1 LVNLTEEQNMTLL
14 TEMKVPDVGDVHD
27 IDVIEVLVQVGDVVE
42 EEQTVAVLETDKAS
56 MDLPAIAAGVVK
68 QVHLSVGD
76 KVNEG
81 SLVITIESATADKTA
96 PVVVA
101 KSASVAAEPEPA
113 VQFETPMLASEPV
126 VTAGVAS
133 VIDVTVPDVGDVHD
147 IDVIEVL
154 IQVGDVV
161 TKEQTLA
168 VLETDKASM
177 DLPSTDDGVVKEV
190 LVKVGDKVNEGDLI
204 IRLETQAQA
213 TITPTAKTVAPVAL
227 AAPVA
232 DVKKPSPVSTAPV
245 SVVNRSGKSA
255 HATPGV
261 RLFAR
266 ELGVDISLI
275 TQGSGRKGRILK
287 DDVKNFVK
295 QVMASSATSG
305 AVQGGAGIPPIPAV
319 DFSKFGETE
328 EQKLSKIK
336 RLTGKN
342 LSRVWLNLPL
352 VTYHDEADI
361 TEMEAFRKALN
372 SDKSADIK
380 VTGLIFI
387 VKALVAAMQQFPAV
401 NSSLSPDGES
411 LILKKYFNVGI
422 AVDTPNGLV
431 VPVLKDVDKKG
442 IAELTNDLNSLS
454 QKARDGK
461 LLPADMSG
469 GCITISS
476 LGGIGG
482 KAFTPIVNAPEV
494 AILGVTR
501 SEMKPVWNGSEF
513 EPKLMLPLDLTYD
526 HRVIDGAEGARFM
539 ATLIKYLS
547 DIRRLLL

>member
-1 LVNLTEEQNMTLL
+1 MDLPSTEAGIVKQVHISVGDKVSEGSLVISIEPTESVVEPSVV
-14 TEMKVPDVGDVHD
+14 TEPDVVDVPEVNVETTDAVDVDPPVVKGAPRIIDVNVPDVGDV
-27 IDVIEVLVQVGDVVE
+27 Q
-42 EEQTVAVLETDKAS
+42 
-56 MDLPAIAAGVVK
+56 
-68 QVHLSVGD
+68 
-76 KVNEG
+76 
-81 SLVITIESATADKTA
+81 
-96 PVVVA
+96 
-101 KSASVAAEPEPA
+101 
-113 VQFETPMLASEPV
+113 
-126 VTAGVAS
+126 
-133 VIDVTVPDVGDVHD
+133 D

-154 IQVGDVV
+154 IQAGDTV

-177 DLPSTDDGVVKEV
+177 DLPSTDDGVVQEV
-190 LVKVGDKVNEGDLI
+190 FVKVGDKVSEGSLI
-204 IRLETQAQA
+204 IKLAVQSSAEISVAKPTKVVDPVV
-213 TITPTAKTVAPVAL
+213 TPVTP
-227 AAPVA
+227 
-232 DVKKPSPVSTAPV
+232 DVKKATPVANDIAVAVANTSAKV
-245 SVVNRSGKSA
+245 A
-255 HATPGV
+255 HATPSV

-266 ELGVDISLI
+266 ELGVDLSQIS
-275 TQGSGRKGRILK
+275 QGSGRKGRILK
-287 DDVKNFVK
+287 DDVKNFIK
-295 QVMASSATSG
+295 QVMSSGASAT
-305 AVQGGAGIPPIPAV
+305 AQGSVGIPSIPAV

-342 LSRVWLNLPL
+342 LSRVWLNLPM

-372 SDKSADIK
+372 ADKSADIK

-387 VKALVAAMQQFPAV
+387 VKALVAAMQQFPSF
-401 NSSLSPDGES
+401 NSALAPDGES
-411 LILKKYFNVGI
+411 LILKKYFNIGI

-431 VPVLKDVDKKG
+431 VPVLKGVDKKG
-442 IAELTNDLNSLS
+442 IAELTHDLNVLS

-469 GCITISS
+469 GCMTISS

-501 SEMKPVWNGSEF
+501 SEMKPVWNGAEF
-513 EPKLMLPLDLTYD
+513 EPKLMLPLDITYD